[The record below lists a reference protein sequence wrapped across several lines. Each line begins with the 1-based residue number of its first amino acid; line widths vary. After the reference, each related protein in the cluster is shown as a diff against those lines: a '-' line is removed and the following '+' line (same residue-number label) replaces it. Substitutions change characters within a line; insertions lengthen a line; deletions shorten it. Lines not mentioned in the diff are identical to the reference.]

1 LVAALLN
8 GGTCDCNSATTVQAA
23 QDWMAANKD
32 ADGTLPYGTTC
43 VNPSDPG
50 CTAYSLGQTLDTYN
64 NGGSGTPHCN

>member
-1 LVAALLN
+1 
-8 GGTCDCNSATTVQAA
+8 
-23 QDWMAANKD
+23 MAANKD